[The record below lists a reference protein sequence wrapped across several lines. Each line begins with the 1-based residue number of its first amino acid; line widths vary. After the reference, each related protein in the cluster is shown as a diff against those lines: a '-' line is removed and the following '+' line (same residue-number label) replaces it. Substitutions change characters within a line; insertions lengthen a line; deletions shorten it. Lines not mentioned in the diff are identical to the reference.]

1 MVEIRDSSVAR
12 QKIETEKRLVE
23 QKKQLKA

>member
-1 MVEIRDSSVAR
+1 MVKIRDSSVAR

-23 QKKQLKA
+23 QEQQLKA